1 MGLRRGAGPDVR
13 AALGP
18 GRCAV
23 LLARLVTVLVLA
35 GRGWEFAAERVTVG
49 VPLGLLAAAV
59 AIGLLVRDRRSG
71 RTGSTAARVALW
83 CAAGASAVSLVLT
96 GVVGYPGGPGAAD
109 MIIPPP
115 AGSP

>member
-1 MGLRRGAGPDVR
+1 ML
-13 AALGP
+13 
-18 GRCAV
+18 V

-49 VPLGLLAAAV
+49 VPLGLLAGAA
-59 AIGLLVRDRRSG
+59 AIGLLVRDRRGG

-96 GVVGYPGGPGAAD
+96 AVVGYPVARARPS

-115 AGSP
+115 AGSR